1 MTWGASDGT
10 APLLR
15 GCSDPDPGTR
25 QVVLG
30 GLRILHDPKGLLA
43 QLLAACGARP

>member
-1 MTWGASDGT
+1 
-10 APLLR
+10 
-15 GCSDPDPGTR
+15 
-25 QVVLG
+25 VLG